1 MMELIKKGIVL
12 LGIYSLFTAYLFLAS
27 ERFEQLDKREEE
39 KIVNV
44 SLNYG
49 E

>member
-1 MMELIKKGIVL
+1 MKGMIQKGIII
-12 LGIYSLFTAYLFLAS
+12 LGIYSIFTAYLFLAS
-27 ERFEQLDKREEE
+27 NRFEELEKEE
-39 KIVNV
+39 KEEFVNV

>member
-1 MMELIKKGIVL
+1 MKGMIKKGIII

-27 ERFEQLDKREEE
+27 NRFEELEKEGKEEF
-39 KIVNV
+39 VNV